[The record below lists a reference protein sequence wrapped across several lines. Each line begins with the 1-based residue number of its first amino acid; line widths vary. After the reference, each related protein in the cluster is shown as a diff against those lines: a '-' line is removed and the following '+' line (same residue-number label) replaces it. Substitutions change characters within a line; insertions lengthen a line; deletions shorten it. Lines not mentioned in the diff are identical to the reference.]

1 MSIIPTT
8 SNLFKVVNASFLQTP
23 QIILLTF
30 DGAINGNNYDH
41 YQKVLA
47 DTRKNPNGCPLKG
60 TFFIS
65 HEYSD
70 YSMIQNLASKGHEIG
85 VETIS

>member
-1 MSIIPTT
+1 M
-8 SNLFKVVNASFLQTP
+8 
-23 QIILLTF
+23 ILLTF
-30 DGAINGNNYDH
+30 DGAVNTNNYEL
-41 YQKVLA
+41 YQKVFA
-47 DTRKNPNGCPLKG
+47 DTRNNPNGCPLKG

-70 YSMIQNLASKGHEIG
+70 YSMIQNLAHRGHEIG